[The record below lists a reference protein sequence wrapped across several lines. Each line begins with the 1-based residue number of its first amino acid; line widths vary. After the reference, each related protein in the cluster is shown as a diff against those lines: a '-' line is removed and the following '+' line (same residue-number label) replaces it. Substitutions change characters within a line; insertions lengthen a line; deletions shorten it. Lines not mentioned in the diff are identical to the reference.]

1 MKQKQYGN
9 TFNKDFKNGFL
20 FFKRTFTNTKFEQI
34 LGDSEGQR
42 SLACCS
48 TWGRKESDTN

>member
-20 FFKRTFTNTKFEQI
+20 FFKRTFTNTKFEQT
-34 LGDSEGQR
+34 LGDSEEQR

-48 TWGRKESDTN
+48 TWGRKESDTD